1 LDILRGLAMN
11 IIKFLEE
18 YDYEGKIKPR
28 RDFYFTTV
36 QIPTSISGIK
46 EEVADWIW
54 GNDAQWSEQR
64 NKLIDYFKSRDFIEI
79 YICISKEDT
88 DYRVTYAGFNNLPD
102 DYYKNEYESIEITE
116 EISAELEHRIVK
128 NIN

>member
-1 LDILRGLAMN
+1 MN

-36 QIPTSISGIK
+36 QIPTSISGIT

-54 GNDAQWSEQR
+54 GADAQWSEQR

-79 YICISKEDT
+79 YICICKEDT

-102 DYYKNEYESIEITE
+102 DYYKNECESIEITE

>member
-1 LDILRGLAMN
+1 MN

-54 GNDAQWSEQR
+54 GDDAQWSEQR
-64 NKLIDYFKSRDFIEI
+64 NKLMDYFKSRDFIEI
-79 YICISKEDT
+79 YICISKENK
-88 DYRVTYAGFNNLPD
+88 VTYAGFNNLPD

-116 EISAELEHRIVK
+116 EISAELEHRIIK